1 MGQEI
6 ESNFLDK
13 RKQKE
18 IEMLNYE
25 KFNLEK
31 MVYQTENLTHT
42 YKREIQSHKDQIQ
55 FLQKQNAH
63 LETANR
69 DLITKV
75 EDFQKNHN
83 QLHSSDLY
91 SEFTVAEM
99 KFKTAEI
106 DYLDSISKKDD
117 IIKSYKQEIQSTKQK
132 ALMAQESYASSLEI
146 LEKRGRIMRDDMS
159 NEVAILRDEIRI
171 LTQNSKTKIQETTI
185 ESLKTENRKFQE
197 KFLNFEGEIR
207 STRGS
212 YSRQLAEYTELNM
225 RLEAQIGD

>member
-42 YKREIQSHKDQIQ
+42 YKREIQSHQDQIQ
-55 FLQKQNAH
+55 FLQKQNVH

-69 DLITKV
+69 DLISKV
-75 EDFQKNHN
+75 EDFQKNHS

-117 IIKSYKQEIQSTKQK
+117 IIKSYKQEIQSIKQK
-132 ALMAQESYASSLEI
+132 ALLAQESYGSELEI

-159 NEVAILRDEIRI
+159 NEVAILKDEIRM
-171 LTQNSKTKIQETTI
+171 LTENSKTKIQEVTI
-185 ESLKTENRKFQE
+185 LSLKNENRKLQE
-197 KFLNFEGEIR
+197 KNLNFEGEIR
-207 STRGS
+207 SIRGK
-212 YSRQLAEYTELNM
+212 YSRELGEYTELNM